1 MRVQCSKSPHD
12 YVASRKEFLLG
23 VETKTLAILVAATM
37 SAVGILGDYFLKRA
51 SEAPQPL
58 ATRSFLIGFVLYA
71 STAVA
76 WTFVMRHLTLATI
89 GVIYAMCM
97 ILLLALMGV
106 VVFNEPLHRSEIVG
120 IVLALAALVLLA
132 RFG

>member
-1 MRVQCSKSPHD
+1 
-12 YVASRKEFLLG
+12 

-51 SEAPQPL
+51 SEAQQPL
-58 ATRSFLIGFVLYA
+58 ATRSFLVGFVLYA

-106 VVFNEPLHRSEIVG
+106 VVFDEPLHRSEIVG
-120 IVLALAALVLLA
+120 IVLALAALVLLV